1 MFRTEGEIELM
12 GESGQAAAMQRE
24 RERERDRVTDRGR
37 GEYILY
43 CIWNINNADS
53 CPAVSLSASG
63 KVNIIGLVCETR
75 EEIMSMQA
83 KRIIFLLHSLGWNTS
98 EAFYIR
104 GNKKT
109 QLK

>member
-1 MFRTEGEIELM
+1 MSSWENLDRLQPCKEN
-12 GESGQAAAMQRE
+12 
-24 RERERDRVTDRGR
+24 ERERDRVTDRGR

-83 KRIIFLLHSLGWNTS
+83 KIILFLLHSLGWNTS